1 MKEYIQ
7 VNGTGLFRG
16 QEEMRFNGICVG
28 SWLNIEHFMIGWPG
42 PEHMIRKTVERVA
55 GKETAAVFFQNF
67 HENFLSEEDFLFLQ
81 QCNVNLIRVPFN

>member
-28 SWLNIEHFMIGWPG
+28 SWLNIEHFMIG
-42 PEHMIRKTVERVA
+42 
-55 GKETAAVFFQNF
+55 
-67 HENFLSEEDFLFLQ
+67 
-81 QCNVNLIRVPFN
+81 